1 MVKIERIF
9 DLLPYI
15 LEKYN
20 NNVSLAGKKK
30 GKWLTYSAGQY
41 SEISNKV
48 SFGLLALGI
57 TKGDRIATITNN
69 RPEWNFVDMGM
80 LQLGA
85 VHVPIYPTINEEE
98 LTFILNETRAKIIFV
113 SNKFLYSKVTNLL
126 SSVSG
131 LERIFTFDN
140 IDGAK
145 NFNQVIESGE
155 RNTDYDNLEK
165 IKKQINPDEL
175 ASIIYTSGIDSTP
188 RGVML
193 THRNHVSNFIA
204 AAPTLKMDSSFKA
217 LSYLPIN
224 RAFERMTNYMY
235 QYLGITIYYA
245 GSATSIITNLKEVR
259 PNVITTVPIF
269 LEKIYEYLVSEGIK
283 LKSAPKSQI
292 ASKML
297 FLAKPAKNANVLS
310 KCYEQLRKSIFL
322 WALNL
327 GLKYKLNRENGCWYE
342 FQLKIADKIVFNKWR
357 KAFGGN
363 IKRIISGGAS
373 LQNYLLKIFWAA
385 KIPVYEGYGLTETSP
400 LLSNNTYDNI
410 KFNTVGKI
418 LQGVELKIASD
429 GEILCKGQNVMKG
442 YFKNSELTAEII
454 DSMGWLHT
462 GDFGVIDDEG
472 FLKITG
478 HKKDVFKIS
487 SGIYV
492 NPELIENKLKLSP
505 FIKQAIVI
513 GANQSFLSAII
524 IPDYSKLKNKNN
536 MVTEKIQEEIN
547 NYNKKYGELGQ
558 IKKFDLI
565 SDEWTVETGE
575 ITKDGKLNRSFI
587 YKKYHYIIEKLYD
600 IKLKKLSLL

>member
-1 MVKIERIF
+1 MESLKKPKSRMKIERIF

-15 LEKYN
+15 LEKHN
-20 NNVSLAGKKK
+20 NNISLAGKKK

-57 TKGDRIATITNN
+57 TKGDKIATITNN

-80 LQLGA
+80 LQIGA

-140 IDGAK
+140 IAGAK
-145 NFNQVIESGE
+145 NFNQVIELGE

-175 ASIIYTSGIDSTP
+175 ASIIYASGIDLTP

-193 THRNHVSNFIA
+193 THRNHVSNFIT

-224 RAFERMTNYMY
+224 RAFERMLNYMY

-245 GSATSIITNLKEVR
+245 GSTTSIITNLKEVR

-283 LKSAPKSQI
+283 LKGIKKI
-292 ASKML
+292 
-297 FLAKPAKNANVLS
+297 
-310 KCYEQLRKSIFL
+310 IFL
-322 WALNL
+322 WALNS
-327 GLKYKLNRENGCWYE
+327 GLKYKLNNENGLWYE
-342 FQLKIADKIVFNKWR
+342 FQLKIANKIVFNKWR

-363 IKRIISGGAS
+363 IKRIICGGAS
-373 LQNYLLKIFWAA
+373 LEDYLLKIFWAA

-400 LLSNNTYDNI
+400 LLSNNTYDNV
-410 KFNTVGKI
+410 KFSTIGKV
-418 LQGVELKIASD
+418 LQDVEVKIASD

-442 YFKNSELTAEII
+442 YFKNPELTAEII
-454 DSMGWLHT
+454 DSKGWLHT

-492 NPELIENKLKLSP
+492 SPELIENKLKLSP
-505 FIKQAIVI
+505 FIKQVIVI

-524 IPDYSKLKNKNN
+524 IPDYSKLKNMNT
-536 MVTEKIQEEIN
+536 MVTDKIQEEIN
-547 NYNKKYGELGQ
+547 DYNKKYRELGQ
-558 IKKFDLI
+558 IMKFDLI

-575 ITKDGKLNRSFI
+575 ITKDDKLNRSFI
-587 YKKYHYIIEKLYD
+587 YKKYHHIIEKLYD

>member
-15 LEKYN
+15 LEKHN
-20 NNVSLAGKKK
+20 NNISLAGKKK

-41 SEISNKV
+41 IDLSNKV
-48 SFGLLALGI
+48 SFGLLSLGVN
-57 TKGDRIATITNN
+57 KGDKIATITNN

-80 LQLGA
+80 LQIGA
-85 VHVPIYPTINEEE
+85 VHVPIYPTINEKE
-98 LTFILNETRAKIIFV
+98 LAFILNETQTKIIFV

-126 SSVSG
+126 PQVSG

-140 IDGAK
+140 IAGAK
-145 NFNQVIESGE
+145 NFNQVIELGE
-155 RNTDYDNLEK
+155 RNADYDNLEK
-165 IKKQINPDEL
+165 IKKQIKPDEL
-175 ASIIYTSGIDSTP
+175 ASIIYTSGIDLTP

-204 AAPTLKMDSSFKA
+204 ATPTLKMDSSFKA

-245 GSATSIITNLKEVR
+245 GSTTSIITNLKEVR

-283 LKSAPKSQI
+283 LKGIKKI
-292 ASKML
+292 
-297 FLAKPAKNANVLS
+297 
-310 KCYEQLRKSIFL
+310 IFL

-363 IKRIISGGAS
+363 IKRIICGGAS

-400 LLSNNTYDNI
+400 LISNNTYNNI

-418 LQGVELKIASD
+418 LQDVEVKIASD

-492 NPELIENKLKLSP
+492 SPELIENKLKLSP

-524 IPDYSKLKNKNN
+524 IPDYSKLKNGNNEIIKNN
-536 MVTEKIQEEIN
+536 MVIDKIQEEIN
-547 NYNKKYGELGQ
+547 DYNKKYRELGQ

-575 ITKDGKLNRSFI
+575 ITKDGKLNRNFI
-587 YKKYHYIIEKLYD
+587 YKKYHYIIEKFYD
-600 IKLKKLSLL
+600 KI